1 MGILVTRP
9 EDAGQ
14 HLTEMLNKAGVAAI
28 YAPFIKIEAGEQLN
42 DVPQKLQQLAASD
55 YVISVSQYAV
65 QYAHQVLQ
73 NTGFGWRKDVHYFAV
88 GRKTAALL
96 SEATQQPAHYPFAN
110 ENSEGLL
117 ALPQMQN
124 CNGRRVIILRG
135 QSGRELLPQ
144 QLPQRG
150 AAVETVACYCRQAQ
164 QLSEAE
170 LKFFSR
176 AGIDTIVVTSGEIL
190 RYLLDFIPKSEHNWL
205 MSCKLVVIS
214 DRLMQLALEA
224 GWQQDKIILTEKA
237 DNLSL
242 LKTILS
248 FYPHS

>member
-42 DVPQKLQQLAASD
+42 DVPQKLQQLAVGD

-96 SEATQQPAHYPFAN
+96 SESKRNNRCIIHLPMKIVRVYWHCRKCKIVTGSVLLFCEGRAVAN
-110 ENSEGLL
+110 YYRNSCR
-117 ALPQMQN
+117 N
-124 CNGRRVIILRG
+124 VV
-135 QSGRELLPQ
+135 
-144 QLPQRG
+144 QRWK
-150 AAVETVACYCRQAQ
+150 Q
-164 QLSEAE
+164 
-170 LKFFSR
+170 
-176 AGIDTIVVTSGEIL
+176 
-190 RYLLDFIPKSEHNWL
+190 
-205 MSCKLVVIS
+205 
-214 DRLMQLALEA
+214 
-224 GWQQDKIILTEKA
+224 
-237 DNLSL
+237 
-242 LKTILS
+242 
-248 FYPHS
+248 